1 MSIQN
6 LRIDNIYYAIETLR
20 READRASW
28 NAKGVEQ
35 RDHARDMKRTAEEAS
50 KEYSKLSEAMP
61 RLRSLS
67 SEADR
72 QYDSYVTREREPDNE
87 GCSCHINPPCGFCT
101 RQSDDEED
109 EPAIPTPVTE
119 NSNG

>member
-28 NAKGVEQ
+28 NAKGVDE
-35 RDHARDMKRTAEEAS
+35 RDRARDMKRTAEEAS

-61 RLRSLS
+61 RLRALS

-72 QYDSYVTREREPDNE
+72 AYDSHVTREREREPVDE
-87 GCSCHINPPCGFCT
+87 GCSCHINPPCGFCA
-101 RQSDDEED
+101 RQSDEE
-109 EPAIPTPVTE
+109 EESA
-119 NSNG
+119 